1 MPHLVL
7 CRLGV
12 VCSSLQRF
20 RLLTRPPTYGPED
33 STTRPTAPILIISP
47 RLVPAWAYHSRVLVA
62 LLCVVPVLGI
72 SLASDLCPVCIAPTF
87 PRTEHHRVVV
97 FSYLQVLR
105 CICCLTQFCADWV
118 WSVVLFTDFDFSNGR
133 RLLDPKIP
141 ATRPSCPH
149 LHHQLNA
156 QYLAGLFSV
165 SCIRSST
172 QKLRDYDV
180 FQ

>member
-1 MPHLVL
+1 MSRPLKKFDNSPAADLWTRGFHNEADSPHPHHLSSPSA
-7 CRLGV
+7 CLGV
-12 VCSSLQRF
+12 SQQSF
-20 RLLTRPPTYGPED
+20 
-33 STTRPTAPILIISP
+33 
-47 RLVPAWAYHSRVLVA
+47 LVA
-62 LLCVVPVLGI
+62 LLCFVPVLGI

-105 CICCLTQFCADWV
+105 CFCCLTQFCADWV